1 MFRYMMLSSSFSAW
15 ISHFLACM
23 GKLSFIGSYCS
34 VLVWNGLLSCK
45 TVLSVFLLENSGYPK
60 DWYLHS
66 VCFRKGGEEGEK
78 GVGGELAN
86 LFPLQ
91 EVLIVN
97 SGCLE

>member
-1 MFRYMMLSSSFSAW
+1 MFHFSGIIFSSPIAFS
-15 ISHFLACM
+15 
-23 GKLSFIGSYCS
+23 KLSFIGSYCS